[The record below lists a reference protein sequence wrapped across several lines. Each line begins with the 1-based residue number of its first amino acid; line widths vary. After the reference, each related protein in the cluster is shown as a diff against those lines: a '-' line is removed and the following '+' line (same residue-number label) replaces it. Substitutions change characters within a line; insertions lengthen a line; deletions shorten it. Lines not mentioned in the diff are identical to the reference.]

1 MEGRVTTRTMLAVT
15 VLQERILALFYPSGM
30 LRNSKRKKKKIRTKI
45 QGSHIHIAT
54 PASQEKRNN
63 ELTASLMAEQES
75 HKNPI
80 PKQDDAN

>member
-1 MEGRVTTRTMLAVT
+1 MEGRVTTRTMLAIT

-30 LRNSKRKKKKIRTKI
+30 LRNSKRKKKIRTKI